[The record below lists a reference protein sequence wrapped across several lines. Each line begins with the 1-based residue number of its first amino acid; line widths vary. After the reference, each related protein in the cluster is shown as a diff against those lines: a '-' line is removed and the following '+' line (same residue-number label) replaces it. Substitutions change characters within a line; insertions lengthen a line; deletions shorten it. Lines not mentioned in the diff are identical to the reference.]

1 MTRFLNTLLLSTAL
15 VIPVTVTPTLL
26 RAQEHKD
33 ERVYHDKQ
41 RNEDHHWDD
50 HEDKAYH
57 MWLKETHHKEGE
69 FAKLKE
75 KDQQAYW
82 NWRHDHSDA
91 LLKIDIH

>member
-15 VIPVTVTPTLL
+15 VMPVAVTPTLL
-26 RAQEHKD
+26 HAQDKKD
-33 ERVYHDKQ
+33 ERVYHDKV

-50 HEDKAYH
+50 HEDKAYQ
-57 MWLKETHHKEGE
+57 MWLKETHHKDAE

>member
-1 MTRFLNTLLLSTAL
+1 M
-15 VIPVTVTPTLL
+15 PVAVTPSLL
-26 RAQEHKD
+26 RAQDHKED
-33 ERVYHDKQ
+33 RDRERVYHDKQ

-57 MWLKETHHKEGE
+57 MWLKENHRKDNE

-75 KDQQAYW
+75 KDQQSYW